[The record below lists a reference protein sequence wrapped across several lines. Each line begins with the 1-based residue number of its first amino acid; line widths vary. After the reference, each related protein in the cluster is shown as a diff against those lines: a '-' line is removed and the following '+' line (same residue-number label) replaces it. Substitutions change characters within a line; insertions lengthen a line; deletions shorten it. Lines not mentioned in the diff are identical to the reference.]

1 MKEKS
6 IEKQILIWLIGLTI
20 VPLVIL
26 ILQGHHC
33 STQAILG
40 TKSNQLLSILEWKKD
55 SLEKQIQD
63 VKNDLSLISIMSV
76 NENAKTPMC
85 HTYGCSCSPLL
96 HLYELKNC
104 YKGIGLYD
112 LKGKLIEKSGN
123 NLKKQLPKDIISRIA
138 KGERFISQ
146 QKDFKSMVIYTTSQN
161 KLTNK
166 IIGYIAAE
174 IDLEGIFKN
183 LLKSSPN
190 FGESGEVFLL
200 SLKGKTIR
208 YSKEK
213 DKLIIS
219 DNKGL
224 LNIISRKKP
233 GVIFEATLFGKK
245 KLLGFQKVKG
255 LNLDIVISVNKNET
269 LKWVHILLKRSILT
283 SLLVFVIVIFV
294 AIKIAKKISM
304 PLKDL
309 EGVSNE
315 IISGNINARIK
326 NYDTKEAKAV
336 ADAFNTMID
345 RLTEQSKELAQKS
358 SLAAIGELSSSI
370 VHEMR
375 NPLSSV
381 KLNINAVAEKLKDD
395 KTYSEL
401 LNITKSQVSRLENML
416 SELLNF
422 GKPIEL
428 KKASIKPVELVEQAL
443 EIVSP
448 EISKLGQKAF
458 VISELKENTLIYGDK
473 EHLLRAL
480 SNIIK
485 NAAESNPKNGKITV
499 YLKEKNNKVFISVE
513 DQGKGLSKAVKDMIF
528 KPFFTTKEKGTG
540 LGLAI
545 VKKIIEYHNG
555 EIKAENGK
563 NGGAIFTIV
572 LETKKPEEKNG

>member
-112 LKGKLIEKSGN
+112 LKGKLIEKTGESIPLKLPAQITKKLNSGEDFIVHQN
-123 NLKKQLPKDIISRIA
+123 NLTSMTMYTIS
-138 KGERFISQ
+138 K
-146 QKDFKSMVIYTTSQN
+146 N
-161 KLTNK
+161 KLANK
-166 IIGYIAAE
+166 TSGYIMAE
-174 IDLEGIFKN
+174 IDLLKVFKA
-183 LLKSSPN
+183 LLKSVPD
-190 FGESGEVFLL
+190 FGKSGEVFIL
-200 SLKGKTIR
+200 SFKGKTIH
-208 YSKEK
+208 YNKKK
-213 DKLIIS
+213 DKLVIKNNKALLKTIS
-219 DNKGL
+219 GE
-224 LNIISRKKP
+224 KP
-233 GVIFEATLFGKK
+233 ESIFEARLSNKNKFM
-245 KLLGFQKVKG
+245 GFQKIKG
-255 LNLDIVISVNKNET
+255 MDLAIVISIDKSET

-309 EGVSNE
+309 ERVSNE

-458 VISELKENTLIYGDK
+458 VISELKENTFIYGDK

-485 NAAESNPKNGKITV
+485 NAAESNPKNGKITIH
-499 YLKEKNNKVFISVE
+499 LKEKNNKVFISVE